1 VTEAG
6 EKEQKMTGIGT
17 ISEILGRKGSNI
29 WSVRPDDTVFEAIQT
44 MADKNIGAL
53 LVMTGERLLGVISER
68 DYTRKVALKGKSSR
82 ETEVREI
89 LSAPVITATPEETV
103 EECMRLMTHHRV
115 RHLPVVDG
123 ERVVGI
129 VSMGDLVNWTI
140 SVQTVAI
147 TQLESYISGNYPG

>member
-1 VTEAG
+1 
-6 EKEQKMTGIGT
+6 MTGIGT
-17 ISEILGRKGSNI
+17 IGEILSRKGSNI

-44 MADKNIGAL
+44 MGDKNIGAL
-53 LVMTGERLLGVISER
+53 LVMNGEKLLGMISER

-89 LSAPVITATPEETV
+89 LSAPVITATPEDTV